1 MKNNMKYTILM
12 SGEPYLFWSGNGV
25 FLGLIA
31 LSYFAMFCNTA
42 NNASRLNENDDDF
55 HRIEEQ
61 HEVTSPE
68 QPSRTDS
75 EATTESNNEK
85 PPIFYEMLF
94 ETIAHNL
101 DMFTDIWYYKMV

>member
-1 MKNNMKYTILM
+1 MPNFVRGFEVLVISYPRLKMKNNMKYTILI

-61 HEVTSPE
+61 YEVTSPE
-68 QPSRTDS
+68 
-75 EATTESNNEK
+75 
-85 PPIFYEMLF
+85 
-94 ETIAHNL
+94 
-101 DMFTDIWYYKMV
+101 